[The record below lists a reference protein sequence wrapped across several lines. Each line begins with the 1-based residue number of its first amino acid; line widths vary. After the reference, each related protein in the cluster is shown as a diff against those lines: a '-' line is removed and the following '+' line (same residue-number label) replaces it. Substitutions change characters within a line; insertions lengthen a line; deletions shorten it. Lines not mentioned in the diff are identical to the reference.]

1 MTRVFVLDD
10 HDVVRRGL
18 KELLE
23 DNGDIE
29 VVGEASTAG
38 EARSGI
44 PLAEPDVAVLDVRL
58 SDGSGVQV
66 CREIR
71 SRHPEIKCVMFSAF
85 DDEVAIVESILA
97 GASGYVLKQIKG
109 GDIVNAVRM
118 VAGGESLFEPALRVR
133 VLDDAATTSTGQRAR
148 RAAVAPATVTR
159 PGRGRD

>member
-23 DNGDIE
+23 DSGDIK
-29 VVGEASTAG
+29 VVGEAGTAV
-38 EARSGI
+38 EALMRI

-58 SDGSGVQV
+58 SDGNGVEV

-85 DDEVAIVESILA
+85 DDEVTIVESILA
-97 GASGYVLKQIKG
+97 GASGFVLKQIRG
-109 GDIVNAVRM
+109 GEIVDAVRV
-118 VAGGESLFEPALRVR
+118 VASGESLFEPALKVR
-133 VLDDAATTSTGQRAR
+133 VLDNGSDGEHGA
-148 RAAVAPATVTR
+148 
-159 PGRGRD
+159 

>member
-18 KELLE
+18 KEVLE
-23 DNGDIE
+23 DSGDIE
-29 VVGEASTAG
+29 VVGEAGTAV
-38 EARSGI
+38 EALSGI

-85 DDEVAIVESILA
+85 DDEVTVVESILA
-97 GASGYVLKQIKG
+97 GASGFVLKQIKG
-109 GDIVNAVRM
+109 GDIVNAVRV
-118 VAGGESLFEPALRVR
+118 VASGESLFEPALRGR
-133 VLDDAATTSTGQRAR
+133 VLDNGPEDDHSA
-148 RAAVAPATVTR
+148 
-159 PGRGRD
+159 

>member
-23 DNGDIE
+23 DSGDIE
-29 VVGEASTAG
+29 VVGEAGTAV

-58 SDGSGVQV
+58 SDGSGVEV

-85 DDEVAIVESILA
+85 DDEVTVVESILA
-97 GASGYVLKQIKG
+97 GASGYVLKQIRG
-109 GDIVNAVRM
+109 GDIVNAVRV
-118 VAGGESLFEPALRVR
+118 VASGESLFEPTLTVR
-133 VLDDAATTSTGQRAR
+133 VLDNGSEDEHG
-148 RAAVAPATVTR
+148 P
-159 PGRGRD
+159 

>member
-18 KELLE
+18 KDLLE
-23 DNGDIE
+23 ASGDIE
-29 VVGEASTAG
+29 VVGEAGTAV
-38 EARSGI
+38 EARAGI

-58 SDGSGVQV
+58 SDGSGVEV

-85 DDEVAIVESILA
+85 DDEVTVVESIVA
-97 GASGYVLKQIKG
+97 GASGYVLKELKG

-118 VAGGESLFEPALRVR
+118 VANGESLFEPALRVR
-133 VLDDAATTSTGQRAR
+133 VLEDELGA
-148 RAAVAPATVTR
+148 
-159 PGRGRD
+159 

>member
-10 HDVVRRGL
+10 HDLVRRGL

-23 DNGDIE
+23 DSGDIE

-38 EARSGI
+38 EARSRI
-44 PLAEPDVAVLDVRL
+44 PLAEPDVAVLDVRV
-58 SDGSGVQV
+58 SDGSGVEV
-66 CREIR
+66 CREIH

-85 DDEVAIVESILA
+85 DDEVAVVESILA

-118 VAGGESLFEPALRVR
+118 VASGESLFEPALRVR
-133 VLDDAATTSTGQRAR
+133 VLGDAATTSTGRRAR

>member
-10 HDVVRRGL
+10 HEVVRRGL

-23 DNGDIE
+23 DSGDIE
-29 VVGEASTAG
+29 VVGEAGTAV

-58 SDGSGVQV
+58 SDGSGVEV

-71 SRHPEIKCVMFSAF
+71 SRHPESKCVMLSAF
-85 DDEVAIVESILA
+85 DDEVTIVESILA

-109 GDIVNAVRM
+109 GEIVNAVRM
-118 VAGGESLFEPALRVR
+118 VASGQSLFAPALRVR
-133 VLDDAATTSTGQRAR
+133 VLDNRPKDAHRA
-148 RAAVAPATVTR
+148 
-159 PGRGRD
+159 

>member
-23 DNGDIE
+23 DSSDIE
-29 VVGEASTAG
+29 VVGEAGTAV

-58 SDGSGVQV
+58 SDGSGVEV
-66 CREIR
+66 CREIC
-71 SRHPEIKCVMFSAF
+71 SLHPEIKCVMLSAF
-85 DDEVAIVESILA
+85 DDEVSIVESILA

-118 VAGGESLFEPALRVR
+118 VASGESLFDPVLRVR
-133 VLDDAATTSTGQRAR
+133 VLDDGGEDEDRA
-148 RAAVAPATVTR
+148 
-159 PGRGRD
+159 

>member
-18 KELLE
+18 KELLQ
-23 DNGDIE
+23 DSGDIE

-58 SDGSGVQV
+58 SDGSGVEV

-71 SRHPEIKCVMFSAF
+71 SRHPEIKCVMLSAF

-118 VAGGESLFEPALRVR
+118 VASGESLFEPALRVR
-133 VLDDAATTSTGQRAR
+133 VLDDAATTSTSR
-148 RAAVAPATVTR
+148 RATRADVPPATVTR
-159 PGRGRD
+159 PGRGRP

>member
-1 MTRVFVLDD
+1 MFVLDD

-23 DNGDIE
+23 DSGDIE
-29 VVGEASTAG
+29 VVGEAGTAV

-58 SDGSGVQV
+58 SDGNGVEV

-71 SRHPEIKCVMFSAF
+71 LRHPEIKCVMFSAF
-85 DDEVAIVESILA
+85 DDEVTVIASILA
-97 GASGYVLKQIKG
+97 GASGYELKQIKG

-118 VAGGESLFEPALRVR
+118 VASGESLFEPALTGR
-133 VLDDAATTSTGQRAR
+133 VLDNGPEDEHGA
-148 RAAVAPATVTR
+148 
-159 PGRGRD
+159 

>member
-23 DNGDIE
+23 DSGDIE
-29 VVGEASTAG
+29 VVGEAGTAV
-38 EARSGI
+38 EARSEI

-58 SDGSGVQV
+58 SDGSGVEV

-118 VAGGESLFEPALRVR
+118 VASGESLFEPALRVR
-133 VLDDAATTSTGQRAR
+133 VLDDAATTSTARRAR
-148 RAAVAPATVTR
+148 RAAVAPATVTL

>member
-23 DNGDIE
+23 DSGDIE
-29 VVGEASTAG
+29 VVGEAGTAV

-58 SDGSGVQV
+58 SDGTGVEV

-71 SRHPEIKCVMFSAF
+71 SGNPEIKCVMFSAF
-85 DDEVAIVESILA
+85 DDEVAVVESILA
-97 GASGYVLKQIKG
+97 GASGYVSNRSK
-109 GDIVNAVRM
+109 
-118 VAGGESLFEPALRVR
+118 
-133 VLDDAATTSTGQRAR
+133 AATS
-148 RAAVAPATVTR
+148 
-159 PGRGRD
+159 

>member
-23 DNGDIE
+23 DSGDIK
-29 VVGEASTAG
+29 VVGEAGTAV

-58 SDGSGVQV
+58 SDGNGVEV

-85 DDEVAIVESILA
+85 DDEVTIVESILA
-97 GASGYVLKQIKG
+97 GASGFVLKQIKG
-109 GDIVNAVRM
+109 GDIVNAVRV
-118 VAGGESLFEPALRVR
+118 VANGESLFEPALRGR
-133 VLDDAATTSTGQRAR
+133 VLDNASEDE
-148 RAAVAPATVTR
+148 
-159 PGRGRD
+159 RGA

>member
-23 DNGDIE
+23 DSGDIE

-44 PLAEPDVAVLDVRL
+44 PMAEPDVAVLDVKL
-58 SDGSGVQV
+58 SDGSGVEV
-66 CREIR
+66 CRAIR
-71 SRHPEIKCVMFSAF
+71 SRYPEIKCVMFSAF

-118 VAGGESLFEPALRVR
+118 VASGESLFEPALRVR
-133 VLDDAATTSTGQRAR
+133 VLDDAEKTSTAR
-148 RAAVAPATVTR
+148 SATRAAVPPAVTR